1 MPEEVSEGEA
11 PENSPR
17 FSAYMFVCYILFP
30 MFGSLIATMVK
41 MCQLYSV
48 YKAMDSGQC
57 TDDFTAEILMSRLTP
72 TFLIYFLTWAL
83 FTLILVTSVMIV
95 PLMCSKKLT
104 VRPAPVVVTA
114 ASTTVVQATNIELL
128 ANVQAARAVQST
140 PSSRTA
146 AVARENRVSKY
157 GPLSTEE
164 V

>member
-1 MPEEVSEGEA
+1 
-11 PENSPR
+11 
-17 FSAYMFVCYILFP
+17 
-30 MFGSLIATMVK
+30 
-41 MCQLYSV
+41 
-48 YKAMDSGQC
+48 
-57 TDDFTAEILMSRLTP
+57 
-72 TFLIYFLTWAL
+72 
-83 FTLILVTSVMIV
+83 MIV

-104 VRPAPVVVTA
+104 VRPAPVVAAVTA

-140 PSSRTA
+140 PSSHTA